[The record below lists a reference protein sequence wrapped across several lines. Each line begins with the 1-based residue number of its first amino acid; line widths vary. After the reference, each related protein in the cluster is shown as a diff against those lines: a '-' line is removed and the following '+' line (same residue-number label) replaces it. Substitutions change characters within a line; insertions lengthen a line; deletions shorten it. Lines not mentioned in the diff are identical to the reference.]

1 MDAKLRALAG
11 TFIALTLGLFTLQAQ
26 AVPSYARQ
34 TGSDCGACHIGAFG
48 PQLTPFGMQFKLSAY
63 ADSDGKA
70 DKIPLSGMV
79 VANFTRSAAAN
90 TEPPSGFKDN
100 NNSAVQE
107 ASVFLAGRLAE
118 NLGSFVQSTYSGVDK
133 KWAFDQLDLRYA
145 RPFQL
150 GGQDVLGG
158 ISLNSNPTLTDPLNT
173 LGQWRF
179 PYTESDF
186 GFGFGN
192 TPLVENLAST
202 VLGAN
207 AYALVGKQIYAEF
220 GLYDTLSHRGLRMF
234 NADDPGKF
242 KGVAPYGRLAWMV
255 DRKRDNFSVG
265 LLGFQARLQP
275 DRAAPGAA
283 DRYSDLGIDAS
294 YQFLGNREH
303 VVTVTGSWIHE
314 RQRLDYSVANG
325 LARNSGNSLNNL
337 RVAASY
343 HHQQTWGVT
352 GALFSTSGSADPT
365 LNASSY
371 NGKPDTRGYV
381 LQGDWTP
388 WGKEGSWGAPWAN
401 LRLGLQYTG
410 YTRFNGGSH
419 YLDEATGADRRA
431 RDNNTTMLFAWLA
444 F

>member
-1 MDAKLRALAG
+1 MNAKLRALAG
-11 TFIALTLGLFTLQAQ
+11 LFFALALTLFTVQTR

-34 TGSDCGACHIGAFG
+34 TGSDCGACHVGAFG

-63 ADSDGKA
+63 ADTDGKEG
-70 DKIPLSGMV
+70 KVPLSGMI
-79 VANFTRSAAAN
+79 VANITRTAAAN
-90 TEPPSGFKDN
+90 SEPPPGFKGN

-107 ASVFLAGRLAE
+107 TSLFLAGRLAD
-118 NLGSFVQSTYSGVDK
+118 NLGTFIQSTYAGVDK

-145 RPFQL
+145 RPLKFGEQE
-150 GGQDVLGG
+150 VLAGV
-158 ISLNSNPTLTDPLNT
+158 SLNSNPTLTDPLNT

-179 PYTESDF
+179 PYTSSDF

-202 VLGAN
+202 VLGVN
-207 AYALVGKQIYAEF
+207 AYAQVGKNLYAEF
-220 GLYDTLSHRGLRMF
+220 GLYDTLSHRGLRIF

-242 KGVAPYGRLAWMV
+242 KGLAPYARLAWMV

-265 LLGFQARLQP
+265 LVAFQAKLQP
-275 DRAAPGAA
+275 DRANLGTA
-283 DRYSDLGIDAS
+283 DRYTDLGIDAS

-303 VVTVTGSWIHE
+303 IVTLNGSYIHE
-314 RQRLDYSVANG
+314 RQQLDYGVANG
-325 LARNSGNSLNNL
+325 IASNGRNSLDNL
-337 RVAASY
+337 RIAASY

-352 GALFSTSGSADPT
+352 GSWFSATGSADAT

-371 NGKPDTRGYV
+371 NGKPDTQGYV
-381 LQGDWTP
+381 LQADWTP

-419 YLDEATGADRRA
+419 YLDGATGTDRKA
-431 RDNNTTMLFAWLA
+431 NDNNTTMLFGWLA